1 MRYII
6 AFLLG
11 CLVST
16 VVFLMIL
23 GPRSYQRGRET
34 GQMVAK
40 HEICKRL
47 PAVLGEDY
55 RESDGRNIFFAVK
68 GDLVVVVERN
78 GVKTLRDIPDH

>member
-1 MRYII
+1 
-6 AFLLG
+6 
-11 CLVST
+11 
-16 VVFLMIL
+16 
-23 GPRSYQRGRET
+23 
-34 GQMVAK
+34 MVAK